1 MQELNGTGV
10 ALVTPMRKDG
20 SIDLSALEKLIDYVL
35 DGEVDYLVV
44 MGTTA
49 ESPVLSWEEKC
60 SVLDHSLRFV
70 NRRAP
75 VVLGLGG
82 NNTTEILQ
90 KLSEVDTKEITA
102 ILSVSPYYNK
112 PSQEGLIYH
121 YQAIAKHSK
130 LPIVMYNVPGRT
142 GSNIE
147 ASTSLQLAKTEKI
160 VGLKDATADMN
171 QIATIAKSKPEDF
184 SLLSGEDS
192 LTLPAMSLGAEGVIS
207 VIANFLPKEF
217 STMVRLANAGD
228 YTQAR
233 KIHHSMLCSM
243 ELTRSEGNPSSIKA
257 ALSTL
262 GLMGKTVRLPLLEGS
277 EDLTRKFR
285 KELEEIK
292 QRI

>member
-10 ALVTPMRKDG
+10 ALVTPMKSDG
-20 SIDLSALEKLIDYVL
+20 SIDLTALEKLIEYVL
-35 DGEVDYLVV
+35 DGQVDYLVAL
-44 MGTTA
+44 GTTA
-49 ESPVLSWEEKC
+49 ESPVLNWEEKMTVLNH
-60 SVLDHSLRFV
+60 VLDVTKLRV
-70 NRRAP
+70 P

-90 KLSEVDTKEITA
+90 KLPEVDTKEIAA

-112 PSQEGLIYH
+112 PSQEGLLYH

-130 LPIVMYNVPGRT
+130 SPIVLYNVPGRT

-147 ASTSLQLAKTEKI
+147 AKTSLQLAEYENI

-171 QIATIAKSKPEDF
+171 QIAMIANNKPEDF

-217 STMVRLANAGD
+217 STMVRLANDGD
-228 YTQAR
+228 YTAAR
-233 KIHHSMLCSM
+233 KIHHSLLTSM
-243 ELTRSEGNPSSIKA
+243 ELTRSEGNPTSIKT
-257 ALSTL
+257 ALNTL
-262 GLMGKTVRLPLLEGS
+262 GLMGKTVRMPLRDGS
-277 EDLTRKFR
+277 VELGRKFIENLDILKR
-285 KELEEIK
+285 K
-292 QRI
+292 